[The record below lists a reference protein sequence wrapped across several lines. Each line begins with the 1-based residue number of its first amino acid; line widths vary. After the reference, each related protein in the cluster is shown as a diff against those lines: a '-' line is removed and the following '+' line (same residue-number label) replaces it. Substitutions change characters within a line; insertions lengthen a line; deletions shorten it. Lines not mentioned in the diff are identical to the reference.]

1 MNDRLTKL
9 SILLLMLGMALIPLN
24 DSLIKLLSSRY
35 PLAQIVAIRA
45 LFCILV
51 ISVIGQ
57 GAKKVLLL
65 PWRTVVLFSIR
76 GMCLVIAMYFFF
88 ISLASLPLSTVV
100 SIFFISPLLITFL
113 SSIVLKEK
121 IGIHRVTSVI
131 GALIGVMFVM
141 KPGTSEFHP
150 EMLFALGSAISYAIF
165 QIFTRSL
172 KSDGNLPA
180 LITIQHLCYFLSA
193 LPLLAFNWSGGLNST
208 GNMSFDFLL
217 RATVSPTFMEV
228 IYIAICAGTV
238 LFLSLVSSFAYR
250 NVEASLIAPFE
261 YVAIPVSVVWGI
273 LIWGDYPSSTAWI
286 GMGLIISSGIY
297 VVYRER
303 VNQVETTSR
312 VPMPG
317 SAGMV
322 QNKKDD

>member
-1 MNDRLTKL
+1 MKDRLTKV
-9 SILLLMLGMALIPLN
+9 SILLLILGMALIPLN

-51 ISVIGQ
+51 ISIIGQ

-65 PWRTVVLFSIR
+65 PRRTVILFSMR
-76 GMCLVIAMYFFF
+76 GMCLVIAMYLFF

-100 SIFFISPLLITFL
+100 SIFFISPLLITVL

-131 GALIGVMFVM
+131 VALIGVMFVM

-180 LITIQHLCYFLSA
+180 LIAIQHLCYFFSA
-193 LPLLAFNWSGGLNST
+193 LPLLVFNWSGGLSST

-217 RATVSPTFMEV
+217 RATVLPTVMEV

-238 LFLSLVSSFAYR
+238 LFLSLASSFAYR

-261 YVAIPVSVVWGI
+261 YVAIPVSVIWGI
-273 LIWGDYPSSTAWI
+273 LIWGDYPSYTAWI

-303 VNQVETTSR
+303 INHVETTSR

-322 QNKKDD
+322 QNKRDE

>member
-1 MNDRLTKL
+1 MNDRLTKV

-51 ISVIGQ
+51 ISIIGQ

-65 PWRTVVLFSIR
+65 PRRTVILFSIR
-76 GMCLVIAMYFFF
+76 GMCLVIAMYLFF

-100 SIFFISPLLITFL
+100 SIFFISPLLITVL

-131 GALIGVMFVM
+131 VALIGVMFVM

-180 LITIQHLCYFLSA
+180 LIAIQHLCYFFSA
-193 LPLLAFNWSGGLNST
+193 LPLLMFNWSGGLSST

-217 RATVSPTFMEV
+217 RATVLPTVMEV

-238 LFLSLVSSFAYR
+238 LFLSLASSFAYR

-261 YVAIPVSVVWGI
+261 YVAIPVSVIWGI
-273 LIWGDYPSSTAWI
+273 LIWGDYPSYTAWI

-303 VNQVETTSR
+303 INQVETASR

-317 SAGMV
+317 SAGMI
-322 QNKKDD
+322 QNKKDE

>member
-1 MNDRLTKL
+1 
-9 SILLLMLGMALIPLN
+9 MLGMALIPLN
-24 DSLIKLLSSRY
+24 DSLIKLLSSHY
-35 PLAQIVAIRA
+35 PLAQIVVIRA
-45 LFCILV
+45 LFCIVV
-51 ISVIGQ
+51 ISIIGQ
-57 GAKKVLLL
+57 GAKKVFLL
-65 PWRTVVLFSIR
+65 PRRTVVLFSIR
-76 GMCLVIAMYFFF
+76 GMCLVIAMYLFFV
-88 ISLASLPLSTVV
+88 SLASLPLSTVV
-100 SIFFISPLLITFL
+100 SIFFISPLLITLL

-131 GALIGVMFVM
+131 AALIGVMFVM

-180 LITIQHLCYFLSA
+180 LIAIQHLCYFFSA
-193 LPLLAFNWSGGLNST
+193 LPLFAFNWSGGLSST

-217 RATVSPTFMEV
+217 RATVAPTFMEV

-238 LFLSLVSSFAYR
+238 LFLSFASSFAYR

-261 YVAIPVSVVWGI
+261 YVAIPVSVIWGI
-273 LIWGDYPSSTAWI
+273 LIWGDYPSYTAWI

-303 VNQVETTSR
+303 LNQVETTSR

-322 QNKKDD
+322 QNKKDS

>member
-1 MNDRLTKL
+1 MNDRVTKI
-9 SILLLMLGMALIPLN
+9 SILVLMLGMALIPLN
-24 DSLIKLLSSRY
+24 DSLIKLLSSRF
-35 PLAQIVAIRA
+35 PLAQIVVIRA
-45 LFCILV
+45 LICIF
-51 ISVIGQ
+51 IIAIIGQ
-57 GAKKVLLL
+57 GAKKTLLL
-65 PWRTVVLFSIR
+65 PRRTLILFSIR

-88 ISLASLPLSTVV
+88 VALASLPLSTVV

-113 SSIVLKEK
+113 SSIVLNER

-131 GALIGVMFVM
+131 TALIGVMFVM

-150 EMLFALGSAISYAIF
+150 EMLLALGSAVSYAIF

-180 LITIQHLCYFLSA
+180 LITIQHLCYFFSA
-193 LPLLAFNWSGGLNST
+193 LPLLAFNWSGGLSST

-217 RATVSPTFMEV
+217 RGTVLPTLTEI
-228 IYIAICAGTV
+228 IYISICAGAV
-238 LFLSLVSSFAYR
+238 LFLSLASSFAYR

-261 YVAIPVSVVWGI
+261 YIAIPVSVVWGI
-273 LIWGDYPSSTAWI
+273 VIWGDYPSSSAWV
-286 GMGLIISSGIY
+286 GMGLIIASGIY
-297 VVYRER
+297 VIYRER
-303 VNQVETTSR
+303 VNNVEIVSSI
-312 VPMPG
+312 PMPG

>member
-35 PLAQIVAIRA
+35 PLAQIVVIRA
-45 LFCILV
+45 LFCIVV
-51 ISVIGQ
+51 ISIIGQ
-57 GAKKVLLL
+57 GAKKVFLL
-65 PWRTVVLFSIR
+65 PRRTVILFSIR
-76 GMCLVIAMYFFF
+76 GMCLVIAMYLFFV
-88 ISLASLPLSTVV
+88 SLASLPLSTVV
-100 SIFFISPLLITFL
+100 SIFFISPLLITLL

-131 GALIGVMFVM
+131 AALIGVMFVM

-180 LITIQHLCYFLSA
+180 LIAIQHLCYLFSA
-193 LPLLAFNWSGGLNST
+193 LPLFAFNLSGGLNST

-217 RATVSPTFMEV
+217 RATVAPTFMEV

-238 LFLSLVSSFAYR
+238 LFLSFASSFAYR

-261 YVAIPVSVVWGI
+261 YVAIPVSVIWGI
-273 LIWGDYPSSTAWI
+273 LIWGDYPSYTAWI

-303 VNQVETTSR
+303 LNQVETTSR

-322 QNKKDD
+322 QNKKDA

>member
-35 PLAQIVAIRA
+35 PLAQIVVIRA
-45 LFCILV
+45 LFCIVV
-51 ISVIGQ
+51 ISIIGQ
-57 GAKKVLLL
+57 GAKKVFLL
-65 PWRTVVLFSIR
+65 PPRTVILFSIR
-76 GMCLVIAMYFFF
+76 GMCLVIAMYLFFV
-88 ISLASLPLSTVV
+88 SLASLPLSTVV
-100 SIFFISPLLITFL
+100 SIFFISPLLITLL

-131 GALIGVMFVM
+131 AALIGVMFVM

-180 LITIQHLCYFLSA
+180 LIAIQHLCYFFSA
-193 LPLLAFNWSGGLNST
+193 LPLLVFNWSGGLSST

-217 RATVSPTFMEV
+217 RGTVLPTVMEV

-238 LFLSLVSSFAYR
+238 LFLSLASSFAYR

-261 YVAIPVSVVWGI
+261 YVAIPVSVIWGI
-273 LIWGDYPSSTAWI
+273 LIWGDYPSYTAWI

-303 VNQVETTSR
+303 INHVETTSR

-317 SAGMV
+317 SAGMI
-322 QNKKDD
+322 QNKKDE

>member
-35 PLAQIVAIRA
+35 PLAQIVVIRA

-51 ISVIGQ
+51 ISIIGK

-65 PWRTVVLFSIR
+65 PRRTVILFAIR
-76 GMCLVIAMYFFF
+76 GMCLVVA
-88 ISLASLPLSTVV
+88 
-100 SIFFISPLLITFL
+100 
-113 SSIVLKEK
+113 
-121 IGIHRVTSVI
+121 
-131 GALIGVMFVM
+131 
-141 KPGTSEFHP
+141 
-150 EMLFALGSAISYAIF
+150 AISYAIF

-180 LITIQHLCYFLSA
+180 LITIQHLCYFFSA
-193 LPLLAFNWSGGLNST
+193 LPLLAFNWSGGLSST

-217 RATVSPTFMEV
+217 RATVSPTFIDIV
-228 IYIAICAGTV
+228 YIAICAGAV
-238 LFLSLVSSFAYR
+238 LFLSLASSFAYR

-273 LIWGDYPSSTAWI
+273 LIWGDYPSSTAWV
-286 GMGLIISSGIY
+286 GMSLIISSGIY
-297 VVYRER
+297 VIYRER
-303 VNQVETTSR
+303 INQVETTSS

>member
-35 PLAQIVAIRA
+35 PLAQIVVIRA

-51 ISVIGQ
+51 ISIVGK

-65 PWRTVVLFSIR
+65 PRRTVILFAIR

-88 ISLASLPLSTVV
+88 VALASLPLSTVV
-100 SIFFISPLLITFL
+100 SIFFLSPLLITFL

-121 IGIHRVTSVI
+121 IGIHRITSVI
-131 GALIGVMFVM
+131 VALIGVMFVM
-141 KPGTSEFHP
+141 KPGTNEFHP
-150 EMLFALGSAISYAIF
+150 EMLLALGSAISYAIF

-180 LITIQHLCYFLSA
+180 LITIQHLCYFFSA
-193 LPLLAFNWSGGLNST
+193 LPLLAFNWSGGLSST
-208 GNMSFDFLL
+208 GICLL
-217 RATVSPTFMEV
+217 ISYCVPRSRLHLLTFIHCNLCWRCIV
-228 IYIAICAGTV
+228 
-238 LFLSLVSSFAYR
+238 LSLASSFAYR

-273 LIWGDYPSSTAWI
+273 LIWA
-286 GMGLIISSGIY
+286 IILLLQHG
-297 VVYRER
+297 
-303 VNQVETTSR
+303 
-312 VPMPG
+312 
-317 SAGMV
+317 
-322 QNKKDD
+322 

>member
-45 LFCILV
+45 LFCILA
-51 ISVIGQ
+51 ISIIGQ

-65 PWRTVVLFSIR
+65 PRRTLILFSIR

-88 ISLASLPLSTVV
+88 VSLASLPLSTVV

-131 GALIGVMFVM
+131 VALIGVMFVM

-180 LITIQHLCYFLSA
+180 LITIQHLCYFFSA
-193 LPLLAFNWSGGLNST
+193 LPLLAFNWSGGL
-208 GNMSFDFLL
+208 G
-217 RATVSPTFMEV
+217 
-228 IYIAICAGTV
+228 YW
-238 LFLSLVSSFAYR
+238 
-250 NVEASLIAPFE
+250 E
-261 YVAIPVSVVWGI
+261 YVF
-273 LIWGDYPSSTAWI
+273 
-286 GMGLIISSGIY
+286 
-297 VVYRER
+297 
-303 VNQVETTSR
+303 
-312 VPMPG
+312 
-317 SAGMV
+317 
-322 QNKKDD
+322 

>member
-65 PWRTVVLFSIR
+65 PRRTLILFSIR

-131 GALIGVMFVM
+131 VALIGVMFVM

-165 QIFTRSL
+165 QIFTRRL

-180 LITIQHLCYFLSA
+180 LITIQHLCYFFSA
-193 LPLLAFNWSGGLNST
+193 LPLLAFNWSGGINST

-228 IYIAICAGTV
+228 LYIAICAGTV

-286 GMGLIISSGIY
+286 GMSLIISSGIY

-322 QNKKDD
+322 QNKNDD